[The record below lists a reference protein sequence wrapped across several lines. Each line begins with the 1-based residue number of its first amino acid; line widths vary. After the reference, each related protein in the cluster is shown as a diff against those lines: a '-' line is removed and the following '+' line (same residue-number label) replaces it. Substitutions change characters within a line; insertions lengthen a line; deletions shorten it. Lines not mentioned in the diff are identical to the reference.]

1 MLPNTSVYCYLFF
14 IFLFFSLFVFVCL
27 FCWQWGEVNLRLI
40 LCYILLLLPIKVSI
54 QYLATYRRANWRICC
69 FLQHPIE
76 SLVNPDWLSSCP
88 WLARCQLWLG
98 FPIQNTFIAMSCVLP
113 KSCCYIPAKFLR
125 SPVLPTVQY
134 VSSRKKTPYRTW
146 HRRCDYPAL
155 YSMGSQY
162 TELQWCDYNYKTE
175 AVMWAHAPRMNLQN
189 TAPSPQSA
197 LFTLCRSVYKQPD
210 SLTARGGSHY
220 PI

>member
-1 MLPNTSVYCYLFF
+1 MFTVIYFSFF
-14 IFLFFSLFVFVCL
+14 SFFLFLFLFACFV
-27 FCWQWGEVNLRLI
+27 GNEERLTLI
-40 LCYILLLLPIKVSI
+40 DTVLYSFTATNKGKHPVSSHV
-54 QYLATYRRANWRICC
+54 QERANWRICC
-69 FLQHPIE
+69 FRQHPIE

-88 WLARCQLWLG
+88 LLARCQLWLG

>member
-1 MLPNTSVYCYLFF
+1 MFTVIYFSFF
-14 IFLFFSLFVFVCL
+14 SFFLFLFLFACFV
-27 FCWQWGEVNLRLI
+27 GNEERLTLI
-40 LCYILLLLPIKVSI
+40 DTVLYSFTATNKGKHPVSSHV
-54 QYLATYRRANWRICC
+54 QERANWRICC
-69 FLQHPIE
+69 FRQHPIE

-125 SPVLPTVQY
+125 SPVLPTVKY
-134 VSSRKKTPYRTW
+134 VSSRKKNTLQNVTPPLWLSCPIFYGQPVYW
-146 HRRCDYPAL
+146 V
-155 YSMGSQY
+155 
-162 TELQWCDYNYKTE
+162 